1 MDRMDLYRDIAQR
14 TQGDI
19 YIGVV
24 GPVRTGKSTFIKRFL
39 DLLILP
45 GIENP
50 YEKERLVDE
59 LPQSGSGKTI
69 MTTQPKF
76 VPNEALKLE
85 LDETTSINVRLV
97 DCVGYM
103 VPGAIGHTEND
114 VPRMVR
120 TPWFD
125 YDIPFED
132 AAEIGTRKVMTD
144 HSTIG
149 VVMTTDGSITQI
161 PRSAYIEAEDRVISE
176 LKTLGKP
183 FVIVLN
189 SVHPEA
195 AETQNLRDAL
205 QIKHGGTVV
214 CADVMN
220 MSAVDASALLEQALM
235 EFPIRMLH
243 LNLPSWMQALDSD
256 HWLIKRLTQPLT
268 EALPNV
274 GKMRDYSNVVDM
286 FQNIEGFIPAKLE
299 KVELGNGNV
308 QIDINPVENMFYMI
322 LGEECGCEIK
332 DDFHLITMMKDF
344 VGAKHEYDR
353 ISDAL
358 NSMRSNGYGIV
369 PPNMDEMELM
379 EPEIV
384 QQGNRFGVRLKARA
398 SGIHMIR
405 VDIDSEVAP
414 LVGTEEQSEEFA
426 AYLMDTFE
434 NNPAQI
440 WDTNI
445 FGKPLYDLVREGMN
459 NKISRMPDNVQNK
472 LQNTLQKIVNHGCNS
487 LICIML

>member
-76 VPNEALKLE
+76 VPNEALKLD
-85 LDETTSINVRLV
+85 LDETTSINVRMV

-189 SVHPEA
+189 SVHPDA

-205 QIKHGGTVV
+205 QIKHGGKVV

-243 LNLPSWMQALDSD
+243 LNLPNWMQALEPN
-256 HWLIKRLTQPLT
+256 HWLVNRLTQPLMDV
-268 EALPNV
+268 LPNV
-274 GKMRDYSNVVDM
+274 GKMRDYSQVVDL
-286 FQNIEGFIPAKLE
+286 FREVEGFMPAKLE
-299 KVELGNGNV
+299 KVELGSGNV
-308 QIDINPVENMFYMI
+308 KIDICPEENMFYTVI
-322 LGEECGCEIK
+322 GEECGCEIK
-332 DDFHLITMMKDF
+332 DDFHLMMLMKDF
-344 VGAKHEYDR
+344 VGAKREYDR

-358 NSMRSNGYGIV
+358 NSMRSTGYGIV
-369 PPNMDEMELM
+369 APNMDEMELM

-398 SGIHMIR
+398 SGMHLIR

-459 NKISRMPDNVQNK
+459 NKIGRMPENVQHK
-472 LQNTLQKIVNHGCNS
+472 LQNTLQKIVNHGCNG